1 MPGVAPGGASAQSRM
16 VLIEAKR
23 RAYDARKPTR
33 VTLFHAILTYASGR
47 IWMVTNNADASFA
60 AQITR
65 LGTALGKS
73 RSLDGEA
80 TDWRQPFW
88 PMM

>member
-1 MPGVAPGGASAQSRM
+1 
-16 VLIEAKR
+16 
-23 RAYDARKPTR
+23 
-33 VTLFHAILTYASGR
+33 
-47 IWMVTNNADASFA
+47 MVTNNADASFA